1 MMGII
6 QTLTSQGIEA
16 RGLFGWIMVQFFEPL
31 IWLFGEK
38 HYRKISGLLDLQPE
52 DDVLDVAC
60 GNGGDRPG

>member
-1 MMGII
+1 
-6 QTLTSQGIEA
+6 
-16 RGLFGWIMVQFFEPL
+16 MVQFFEPL
-31 IWLFGEK
+31 ILLSGEK